1 MTAWLGIHLGPENTA
16 SRGWKT
22 AAGVAVTPS
31 SIGLWIL
38 LTGAH
43 SSSGRSFI
51 TLRTPCKCK
60 REPFLTPTPPIP
72 FDLAGEGE
80 HTASDTEELNHI
92 FFFFPPSPFPR
103 CTELNLIRCYITSVR
118 GCMANLIK
126 KKQCVSPSLADSF
139 TSWHLWEKTPLR
151 HILQPL

>member
-1 MTAWLGIHLGPENTA
+1 MAGDTFRSTEHS
-16 SRGWKT
+16 SRGRKT
-22 AAGVAVTPS
+22 AAGPAPISHRLGNTA
-31 SIGLWIL
+31 GRCWL
-38 LTGAH
+38 LFRNTF
-43 SSSGRSFI
+43 RN
-51 TLRTPCKCK
+51 TLQSPQNAKKSLFPQWRLPVS
-60 REPFLTPTPPIP
+60 
-72 FDLAGEGE
+72 FDLAGARE

-92 FFFFPPSPFPR
+92 FFFPLFPR

-139 TSWHLWEKTPLR
+139 TSWHLWEKPPLR